1 MRGPGR
7 EGRADIGQRV
17 SPSRPTG
24 LWGQLL
30 SRRTVLCCPVRQRA
44 RLLSKGNLLEAAARG
59 EIAGVSKLHAEYLK
73 EMSEYGVPSRR
84 SDLPV
89 RVEAHNHGSVHG

>member
-1 MRGPGR
+1 M
-7 EGRADIGQRV
+7 
-17 SPSRPTG
+17 
-24 LWGQLL
+24 
-30 SRRTVLCCPVRQRA
+30 

-73 EMSEYGVPSRR
+73 EMSECGVPSRR

-89 RVEAHNHGSVHG
+89 RVEAHNHGSVHGYEDELMEKAWKDAAHRPDRFRSRGDIGALASRREPTWTRS